1 MEKVSVS
8 VPKTVTRSASQ
19 PFFAK
24 AGGGDFFAPARQHL
38 PSQVQ
43 AKLTVNQPGDKLE
56 QEADRMADKVVR
68 MPTPEQK
75 TGAGGKIN
83 LWPEGRIQKATL
95 PEEKVQKAALPE
107 EKVQKATLPEE
118 KVQKSTLPEEK
129 VQKATLPEEK
139 VQKATLPEEKVQK
152 ATLPE
157 EKVQKA
163 TLPEEK
169 VQKKEID
176 GYSSVTAATQSAI
189 RNNTGGGQPLSED
202 VRRYMEP
209 RFKADFSNVRVHTD
223 SESANLNNH
232 LSARAFTYKN
242 HVFFSRDQYQPAT
255 SEGRHLLAHELTH
268 TLQQGSSHLQKST
281 DGNTLTNGNLFRKT
295 NETGSRMYLTREG
308 KLVELP
314 PDMTEHEAASLENEA
329 RAAVKKLGKSRPSEP
344 LTNVKKLSIIEGK
357 KGKPSSATT
366 GKKELAG
373 KKSKKTT
380 PLNVVS
386 AGLKAAGTSIVA
398 VFLATKGL
406 PALFKG
412 TNKLQMLRQNEQ
424 THDTAT
430 DKLNQSEKAVA
441 IPPSEG
447 QSKSNAGQ
455 VDMLSSHPTPVTNEN
470 KAKQKLQDSIKENI
484 PQKIEE
490 VDNFKRD
497 KKAQQMNAGVMQV
510 VQGDKN
516 AVTATFN
523 DIGQTP
529 APTLPEHS
537 PEALPPEELAPPT
550 ANLNLG
556 QDAIASLQQEHT
568 DVNNFTKEADNK
580 LAEEGVSQEQLDMVD
595 AGDLAEAN
603 KEKKGLEKNA
613 KTEPLAVNTFARLQ
627 SGKVDNELKQE
638 EKKERDGLKTKRKAD
653 LNSTAQKQ
661 KGTKSALE
669 KKREEV
675 AVKINGIYTKAQS
688 NVKKKLADLE
698 TLSMK
703 RFDDG
708 NTKAAKEFEDRV
720 NSELSVFKAKRYSG
734 FWGDLKKAKDWLLGM
749 DDLPEVKAIF
759 DRNRAIFVSTIN
771 KLVEDISADNKRVIQ
786 ECKDE
791 LANAKIEIR
800 EYVDKLGPGLKDIG
814 QNAAKEMN
822 AKLAELDQFINQ
834 KEQELQQKLK
844 DKQQAAIKAIDE
856 KIEKMK
862 EAMSGALSKL
872 GKLLLEAAKKF
883 FTWALQ
889 KFGYSL
895 QEIESII
902 NKGAA
907 VLKSIFTQP
916 IKFVKNLINAALTG
930 FKNFGKNF
938 LTHLKNALFEWLT
951 GSLEGL
957 VLPQTWDFKGIVSVA
972 LQMIGISYQN
982 IRKHMVTVMGETAV
996 TALEKTFT
1004 LVKTLVT
1011 EGPMA
1016 AWEQL
1021 KEMAQDM
1028 KEAFIEAVKDFIKI
1042 KIIEQ
1047 AIQWLIG
1054 IFIPG
1059 AGIIK
1064 AIIGI
1069 YDTIVFFI
1077 QKAKQIAQMVS
1088 SFLGSVAEIA
1098 AGNIGAA
1105 ADALEKGLARGL
1117 TLVISF
1123 MAQLLHLTGITNKI
1137 KNAILKIRNKVD
1149 TVLAKVAKWIA
1160 EKAGKLIGKAKAGVG
1175 KLVEWWKLKKVID
1188 NNGKKCTVYTEGNE
1202 QSTKLL
1208 IASSPGVPWTEYL
1221 KTIKPTDAQ
1230 QSNYQRASELAKKIE
1245 QKSTD
1250 DKEVHAKNMQLWFN
1264 ELSEK
1269 IKILNGDKE
1278 TPASIIKFGGINSQ
1292 GGAVFAEASILS
1304 TIHPP
1309 GSKPGDNAD
1318 IWANLDS
1325 LGAGLNKPVRKNWYV
1340 QGHLLNEN
1348 LGGPGLSFNL
1358 TPITKKANN
1367 DHKAI
1372 VENSLKKFVNTDKKV
1387 IYYKVK
1393 TLAPPPK
1400 GKNHRLI
1407 ELNKKAQ
1414 LTNKESLE
1422 LNSLKSIQ
1430 KLTAGFECKA
1440 YLLEK
1445 DDSGKWTKLGKALEK
1460 ATVVIDNNIESDG
1473 KTYGYQ

>member
-1 MEKVSVS
+1 MKSGPEKSSVTAS
-8 VPKTVTRSASQ
+8 ATAIQAKSLPFFPKAGEGNFFAPVTRSDTVRM
-19 PFFAK
+19 K
-24 AGGGDFFAPARQHL
+24 M
-38 PSQVQ
+38 
-43 AKLTVNQPGDKLE
+43 TVNKPGDKFE
-56 QEADRMADKVVR
+56 QQADNMASRVTQMPEKKV
-68 MPTPEQK
+68 QK
-75 TGAGGKIN
+75 
-83 LWPEGRIQKATL
+83 ETL
-95 PEEKVQKAALPE
+95 PEEKVQKE
-107 EKVQKATLPEE
+107 
-118 KVQKSTLPEEK
+118 
-129 VQKATLPEEK
+129 
-139 VQKATLPEEKVQK
+139 
-152 ATLPE
+152 
-157 EKVQKA
+157 

-169 VQKKEID
+169 VQKKD
-176 GYSSVTAATQSAI
+176 GEKLQRKVGDGSDGVPAAAQTAI
-189 RNNTGGGQPLSED
+189 KNNTTGGQPLSSN
-202 VRRYMEP
+202 VRGYMEP
-209 RFKADFSNVRVHTD
+209 RFGADFRNVRIHSD
-223 SESANLNNH
+223 AESSG
-232 LSARAFTYKN
+232 LSNQLGARAFTYQN
-242 HVFFSRDQYQPAT
+242 HIFFSSDQYQPGT
-255 SEGRHLLAHELTH
+255 SEGKQLLAHELTH
-268 TLQQGSSHLQKST
+268 TLQQGSSPLQKSET
-281 DGNTLTNGNLFRKT
+281 GNTLASGNLLRKT
-295 NETGSRMYLTREG
+295 GEAGKRMYLTREG

-314 PDMTEHEAASLENEA
+314 PDMTENEAANLETEGRTAEKNLGKGPPPKPLTD
-329 RAAVKKLGKSRPSEP
+329 VKKHNIK
-344 LTNVKKLSIIEGK
+344 EGK
-357 KGKPSSATT
+357 KEKPKSATR

-373 KKSKKTT
+373 KSKKTT
-380 PLNVVS
+380 PSSVVS
-386 AGLKAAGTSIVA
+386 AVIKAAGKSMAA

-406 PALFKG
+406 PALLRG
-412 TNKLQMLRQNEQ
+412 TNKLQVLRQNEQ

-430 DKLNQSEKAVA
+430 EKLNQSEKAVST
-441 IPPSEG
+441 PPSEG
-447 QSKSNAGQ
+447 QSKSNTIQ
-455 VDMLSSHPTPVTNEN
+455 VNTVSSHPAPVTNEN

-497 KKAQQMNAGVMQV
+497 KKAQQMSTGVMQV
-510 VQGDKN
+510 VQDDKN
-516 AVTATFN
+516 AVTSTFS

-529 APTLPEHS
+529 APAPPEHS
-537 PEALPPEELAPPT
+537 PEALPPEEMVPPT
-550 ANLNLG
+550 SNLNLG
-556 QDAIASLQQEHT
+556 QDAIAPLQQEHT
-568 DVNNFTKEADNK
+568 DVSNFTKEADNK
-580 LAEEGVSQEQLDMVD
+580 LAEEGVTQEQLDMVD

-603 KEKKGLEKNA
+603 REKKGLEKNA
-613 KTEPLAVNTFARLQ
+613 KTEPLAVNTFARQQ
-627 SGKVDNELKQE
+627 SEKVDNDLKQE
-638 EKKERDGLKTKRKAD
+638 EKKERDGLKAKRKAN
-653 LNSTAQKQ
+653 LTATAQKQ
-661 KGTKSALE
+661 QGTKSALE

-675 AVKINGIYTKAQS
+675 ASKINGIYTKAQS

-698 TLSMK
+698 TQSMK

-708 NTKAAKEFEDRV
+708 NAKAAKEFEDRV
-720 NSELSVFKAKRYSG
+720 NSELNAFKAKRYSG
-734 FWGDLKKAKDWLLGM
+734 FWGDLKRAKDWLLGM

-759 DRNRAIFVSTIN
+759 DRNRASFVNTIN

-791 LANAKIEIR
+791 LANAKNEIR

-895 QEIESII
+895 QEIEGII
-902 NKGAA
+902 SKGAA

-916 IKFVKNLINAALTG
+916 GKFVKNLINAALTG

-996 TALEKTFT
+996 SALEKTFT
-1004 LVKTLVT
+1004 LVKTLIT

-1188 NNGKKCTVYTEGNE
+1188 SNGEKCTVYTEGNE

-1208 IASSPGVPWTEYL
+1208 IARSPGIPWTEYL
-1221 KTIKPTDAQ
+1221 KTIKPTVTQ
-1230 QSNYQRASELAKKIE
+1230 QSSYQRASELAKKIE

-1250 DKEVHAKNMQLWFN
+1250 DKEVHAKNMQMWFN

-1278 TPASIIKFGGINSQ
+1278 TPASVIKFGGVNSQ
-1292 GGAVFAEASILS
+1292 GGAVYAEASILS
-1304 TIHPP
+1304 NIHPP

-1318 IWANLDS
+1318 IWANLNS

-1367 DHKAI
+1367 DHKTI
-1372 VENSLKKFVNTDKKV
+1372 VENNLKKLVNTGKNV

-1393 TLAPPPK
+1393 ALAPPPK

-1407 ELNKKAQ
+1407 ELNKKAT

-1422 LNSLKSIQ
+1422 LDSLKSIQ

-1445 DDSGKWTKLGKALEK
+1445 DDSGKWAKHSKALEK
-1460 ATVVIDNNIESDG
+1460 ATVVIDNNIESGG